1 MNLNAAWQSR
11 IWLAQNKLEVAAQWV
26 RERGLEPDKAPT
38 YLNGFEYIALAR
50 ILIALERWDETS
62 RLLRHMLEA
71 AEEGGDTTRMIEIMI
86 LQTLAFQAGGDIN
99 QAMDTLERALTIAEP
114 RGFFRIFVDEGL
126 SLAPMLYEAIN
137 RGIYPDYVNQ
147 LLQAFPIDESEQIDP
162 TETQSSKSGYIEPLS
177 EREIEV
183 LQLIAEGLTNS
194 DIASRLILS
203 RLTVKT
209 HARNIYAKLGAHNR
223 TEAVAKA
230 RVLGILPSN

>member
-1 MNLNAAWQSR
+1 
-11 IWLAQNKLEVAAQWV
+11 
-26 RERGLEPDKAPT
+26 
-38 YLNGFEYIALAR
+38 
-50 ILIALERWDETS
+50 
-62 RLLRHMLEA
+62 
-71 AEEGGDTTRMIEIMI
+71 
-86 LQTLAFQAGGDIN
+86 
-99 QAMDTLERALTIAEP
+99 
-114 RGFFRIFVDEGL
+114 
-126 SLAPMLYEAIN
+126 MLYEAIN